1 MNASV
6 VLFSLKM
13 MVTDGIG
20 NGTAGRFCWWI
31 VLQVLLRIMF
41 DEIQILFTS
50 IPYIASH
57 TILIGTINGTA
68 KSFCDFVPVAK
79 VILPTPQI
87 N

>member
-1 MNASV
+1 MNDSV
-6 VLFSLKM
+6 VLFYLKM

-20 NGTAGRFCWWI
+20 NGTAGRFCWWN
-31 VLQVLLRIMF
+31 VLQVLQRIMF

-50 IPYIASH
+50 IPYNSSH

-68 KSFCDFVPVAK
+68 RSFCDFVPVAK
-79 VILPTPQI
+79 VMLPTPQV